1 MFEKW
6 LPIHSLATSRSQS
19 SSRRAVGAVGAVG
32 APPPHILA
40 DQLTLS
46 QPEGQIACPPHLQ
59 IIIYQKP
66 PTPPSKFTDLPSVLS
81 RTKLG

>member
-1 MFEKW
+1 MGGQGEQLSKEDM
-6 LPIHSLATSRSQS
+6 
-19 SSRRAVGAVGAVG
+19 
-32 APPPHILA
+32 A

-66 PTPPSKFTDLPSVLS
+66 PTPPSEFTDPPSVLS
-81 RTKLG
+81 RTELG